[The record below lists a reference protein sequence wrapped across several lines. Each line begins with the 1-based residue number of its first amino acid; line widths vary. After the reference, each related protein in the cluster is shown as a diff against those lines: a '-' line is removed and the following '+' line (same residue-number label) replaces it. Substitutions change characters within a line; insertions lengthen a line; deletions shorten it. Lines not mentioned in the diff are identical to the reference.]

1 MRKQRMT
8 LIEAYGKTPLTLGV
22 ISDFYTWGTN
32 RGEEIP
38 YLEQAA
44 VAAVDNLY
52 YLMHSGDK
60 YISPYLEKLMEFEF
74 PSQDAW
80 KFLVSRDL
88 YEMYKMQLLRE
99 WKSFVAKYDPSANYS
114 VKEIVDYHHTGSSG
128 MSDSGSDTKTRSG
141 VIQNYGKMHSQNS
154 ANTYDGVTATET
166 TKNETWS
173 DRDHDPSTTRY
184 GDGKTGNGV
193 TDETK
198 YGKSRTGSE
207 SGHDDLTTTKT
218 GNLGITPIAQLLQM
232 DIELWKLN
240 FYRDIMF
247 PLFDKALV
255 LPIY

>member
-1 MRKQRMT
+1 MT
-8 LIEAYGKTPLTLGV
+8 LIEAYEKTPQTAGV
-22 ISDFYTWGTN
+22 IRDFYTWGS
-32 RGEEIP
+32 GHGDLIP
-38 YLEQAA
+38 YLDEANA
-44 VAAVDNLY
+44 GSIDNMY

-60 YISPYLEKLMEFEF
+60 YISPYLEKMMKFYEGD
-74 PSQDAW
+74 SW
-80 KFLVSRDL
+80 KLIVGQ
-88 YEMYKMQLLRE
+88 EMFRTYHEQLLKE
-99 WKSFVAKYDPSANYS
+99 WKRFAAEYDPAANYS
-114 VKEIVDYHHTGSSG
+114 VTEIVNYDHTGSSG
-128 MSDSGSDTKTRSG
+128 MTDSGTDTKLRSG
-141 VIQNYGKMHSQNS
+141 VIQNFGKTYSQNS

-173 DRDHDPSTTRY
+173 NENNDPSTTRY
-184 GDGKTGNGV
+184 GNGTEGSGV
-193 TDETK
+193 TDATT

-218 GNLGITPIAQLLQM
+218 GNLGITPVAQLLQM

>member
-1 MRKQRMT
+1 MT
-8 LIEAYGKTPLTLGV
+8 LIEAYEKTPQTAGV
-22 ISDFYTWGTN
+22 IRDFYMWGS
-32 RGEEIP
+32 GHGDEIP
-38 YLEQAA
+38 YLDEASA
-44 VAAVDNLY
+44 GSIDNMY

-60 YISPYLEKLMEFEF
+60 YISPYLEKMMKFYEGD
-74 PSQDAW
+74 SW
-80 KFLVSRDL
+80 KLIVGQ
-88 YEMYKMQLLRE
+88 EMFRTYHEQLLKE
-99 WKSFVAKYDPSANYS
+99 WERFAAEYDPSANYS
-114 VKEIVDYHHTGSSG
+114 VTEVVDYDHTGSSG
-128 MSDSGSDTKTRSG
+128 ITDSGTDTKTKSG
-141 VIQNYGKMHSQNS
+141 IIQNYGRMHSQNS

-173 DRDHDPSTTRY
+173 NENNEPSTTRY
-184 GDGKTGNGV
+184 GNGTEGSGV
-193 TDETK
+193 TDATT

-247 PLFDKALV
+247 PLFDKTLV

>member
-1 MRKQRMT
+1 MT
-8 LIEAYGKTPLTLGV
+8 LIEAYEKTPLTLGI

-60 YISPYLEKLMEFEF
+60 YISPYLEKMMEFEF
-74 PSQDAW
+74 PFQDSW
-80 KFLVSRDL
+80 KALVSRDL
-88 YEMYKMQLLRE
+88 YEMYKMQLLKE
-99 WKSFVAKYDPSANYS
+99 WERFTVKYDPAANYS
-114 VKEIVDYHHTGSSG
+114 VKEIVDYSHTGSNETKDTG
-128 MSDSGSDTKTRSG
+128 TDTKTRTG
-141 VIQNYGKMHSQNS
+141 VIQNYGKVYSKNS
-154 ANTYDGVTATET
+154 ANTYDGATATET

-173 DRDHDPSTTRY
+173 EENREPSTTRY
-184 GDGKTGNGV
+184 GTGAEGSGLS
-193 TDETK
+193 DATK
-198 YGKSRTGSE
+198 YGKTRTGTE
-207 SGHDDLTTTKT
+207 LGHDDLTTTKT

-247 PLFDKALV
+247 PLFDKTLV